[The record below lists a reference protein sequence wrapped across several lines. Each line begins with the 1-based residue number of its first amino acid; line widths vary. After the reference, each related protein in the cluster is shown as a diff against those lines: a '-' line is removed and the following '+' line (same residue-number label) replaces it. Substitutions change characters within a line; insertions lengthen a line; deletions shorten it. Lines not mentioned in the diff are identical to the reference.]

1 MKKEK
6 ILEYLTKEHIMTLS
20 PDSMVRELCEISGI
34 GIVKLLYLSHEGARG
49 YIPMLHSI
57 ESLWHDVVKENYDMN
72 LREMQELTGLSVI
85 TIKRI
90 KRELVDTGKVQVKNQ
105 VRMFEEG
112 EMRVKDGL

>member
-1 MKKEK
+1 
-6 ILEYLTKEHIMTLS
+6 
-20 PDSMVRELCEISGI
+20 
-34 GIVKLLYLSHEGARG
+34 
-49 YIPMLHSI
+49 
-57 ESLWHDVVKENYDMN
+57 MN

-112 EMRVKDGL
+112 ENEG